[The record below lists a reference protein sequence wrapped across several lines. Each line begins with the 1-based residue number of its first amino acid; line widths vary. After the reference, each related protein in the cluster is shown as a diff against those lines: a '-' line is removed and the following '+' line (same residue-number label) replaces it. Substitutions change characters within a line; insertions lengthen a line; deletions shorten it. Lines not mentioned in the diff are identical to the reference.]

1 MTQFLSICRG
11 NTLQSQRHAPNVP
24 MMQHNSRPKRTG
36 KSQSLKVMAVF
47 LLAVLALMALQV
59 AATRVHQMRWQ
70 LLERSK

>member
-1 MTQFLSICRG
+1 
-11 NTLQSQRHAPNVP
+11 